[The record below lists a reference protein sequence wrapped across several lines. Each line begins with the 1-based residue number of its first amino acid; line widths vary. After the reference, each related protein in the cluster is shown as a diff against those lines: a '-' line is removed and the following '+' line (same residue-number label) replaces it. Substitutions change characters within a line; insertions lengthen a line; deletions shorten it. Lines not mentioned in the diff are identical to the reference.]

1 MVRIIQ
7 EYVELYFVKL
17 YNRGQDYFFIWRMFM
32 NVYLIDYE
40 NVNASGLEGIKK
52 LNDDDKVK
60 IFYSDRIKSIPFA
73 RSVEMIQSKAEIEFI
88 ETRKVAK
95 NYLDFQLSTYLG
107 YLIGRGENG
116 CVFVISKDTGF
127 DSVVDFWKARN
138 IKICRQENILG
149 NKKNPSV
156 AKKTNTS
163 DKQPAKVE
171 IKEFKSEDTA
181 NSETQHLNKT
191 QKISKEQIKERAAV
205 KEPSKAHELKKQDIV
220 KKSSQQKKEYLSE
233 VYRKKV
239 RAAVKGDK
247 LAPSGYTVIY
257 RAIVEC
263 KEKLELNNIL
273 VKSFGS
279 SKGGEVYGHI
289 KDIFNEYKQG

>member
-17 YNRGQDYFFIWRMFM
+17 YNRGQDYFSIWRMFM
-32 NVYLIDYE
+32 NIYLIDYE

-163 DKQPAKVE
+163 DKQPAK
-171 IKEFKSEDTA
+171 
-181 NSETQHLNKT
+181 
-191 QKISKEQIKERAAV
+191 
-205 KEPSKAHELKKQDIV
+205 AHELKKQDIV